1 MRIRK
6 SVGKK
11 VIILFAALCVLVVF
25 ACVSVSK
32 FIFSDKKELVGA
44 YTDFVLSHDGDG
56 KTVEGTKRFSGVGD
70 GKLVFAR

>member
-1 MRIRK
+1 MRADD
-6 SVGKK
+6 G
-11 VIILFAALCVLVVF
+11 ILFAALRVVLVVF

-32 FIFSDKKELVGA
+32 FVFSDKKELVGV

-70 GKLVFAR
+70 DKRVFAR